1 MKIIFFRFLN
11 NIYCNKKGRK
21 MKVILH
27 SDVNNFFASVECL
40 AHPELKSKPV
50 AVTGNPEKRNGVILA
65 KNDVAK
71 KFGVKTGEV
80 IWEAKQKCPDLI
92 CLAPHYNLYEKISKE
107 LHDLY
112 LDYTD
117 FVEPLGLDEC
127 FLDVTNSLKY
137 LKMTGKE
144 IADEIRRRVKDEFDI
159 TVSVGVSF
167 SKIFAK
173 LGSDMKKP
181 DATTVIPKEN
191 FKEMTYPLPL
201 NSIIGIGGK
210 LWKRFENMNIL
221 TIGDFVNLDKDIIKS
236 IMGKTGLELQAKLSG
251 ELVEPVASYYNL
263 APPKSIGNGTT
274 TLRDIITRDE
284 VKKTVALLCEKIAM
298 RMTRG
303 KFEARTIA
311 VTIKTS
317 EFEKF
322 RHAKTISPIKSFEKI
337 LENAMLLIDSFW
349 HYDKKIRALRVRV
362 SSLNRVEE
370 FRQLSMFDDE
380 KIKLT
385 ECVEEIKAK
394 YGDDKIFIAST
405 KNDFLD
411 FDKFNNLKD

>member
-1 MKIIFFRFLN
+1 
-11 NIYCNKKGRK
+11 

-27 SDVNNFFASVECL
+27 SDVNNFFASVECVTR
-40 AHPELKSKPV
+40 PELKDKPV

-65 KNDVAK
+65 KNDLAK

-137 LKMTGKE
+137 LKMTGEE
-144 IADEIRRRVKDEFDI
+144 IANEIRMRVKKEFGF

-181 DATTVIPKEN
+181 DATTIISKEN
-191 FKEMTYPLPL
+191 FKEITYPLPL

-210 LWKRFENMNIL
+210 LWRKFENMNIL
-221 TIGDFVNLDKDIIKS
+221 TIGEFVNLDESIIKT
-236 IMGKTGLELQAKLSG
+236 IMGKTGLELQSKLKG
-251 ELVEPVASYYNL
+251 ELIEPVACS
-263 APPKSIGNGTT
+263 
-274 TLRDIITRDE
+274 
-284 VKKTVALLCEKIAM
+284 LLCEKIAL

-311 VTIKTS
+311 VTIKTN

-322 RHAKTISPIKSFEKI
+322 RHSKTVAPIKSYERIFEC
-337 LENAMLLIDSFW
+337 AMELLDSFW
-349 HYDKKIRALRVRV
+349 QYEKKIRAIRVRV
-362 SSLNRVEE
+362 SSLNKVEE
-370 FRQLSMFDDE
+370 YRQLSIFDDE

-385 ECVEEIKAK
+385 ECVEEIKSK
-394 YGDDKIFIAST
+394 YGENKIFIAST
-405 KNDFLD
+405 KNDFLNY
-411 FDKFNNLKD
+411 DKFNDLS

>member
-1 MKIIFFRFLN
+1 
-11 NIYCNKKGRK
+11 

-27 SDVNNFFASVECL
+27 SDVNNFFASVECVTR
-40 AHPELKSKPV
+40 PELKDKPV

-80 IWEAKQKCPDLI
+80 IWEAKQKSPDLV
-92 CLAPHYNLYEKISKE
+92 CLAPHYNLYEKISKD

-127 FLDVTNSLKY
+127 WLDVTNSLKY

-144 IADEIRRRVKDEFDI
+144 IADEIRERVKREFGL

-181 DATTVIPKEN
+181 DATTVILKDN
-191 FKEMTYPLPL
+191 FKETTYSLPL
-201 NSIIGIGGK
+201 NSIVGIGGK
-210 LWKRFENMNIL
+210 LTKRFDNMNIL
-221 TIGDFVNLDKDIIKS
+221 TIGDFVGLDKNIVKS
-236 IMGKTGLELQAKLSG
+236 IMGKTGLELQAKLKG
-251 ELVEPVASYYNL
+251 ELVEPVACYYNL

-274 TLRDIITRDE
+274 TLHDIQKRADVE
-284 VKKTVALLCEKIAM
+284 KVVALLSEKIAM

-311 VTIKTS
+311 VTIKTN

-322 RHAKTISPIKSFEKI
+322 RHAKTISPIKSYEKI
-337 LENAMLLIDSFW
+337 LESAMELLDSFW
-349 HYDKKIRALRVRV
+349 NYDKKIRAIRVRV
-362 SSLNRVEE
+362 SMLNKVEE
-370 FRQLSMFDDE
+370 YRQLSMFDDE

-394 YGDDKIFIAST
+394 YGEDKIFIAST

-411 FDKFNNLKD
+411 FDKFNS

>member
-1 MKIIFFRFLN
+1 
-11 NIYCNKKGRK
+11 

-27 SDVNNFFASVECL
+27 SDVNNFFASVECVTR
-40 AHPELKSKPV
+40 PELKDKPV

-65 KNDVAK
+65 KNDIAK

-80 IWEAKQKCPDLI
+80 IWEAKQKCPDLV

-107 LHDLY
+107 LHDIY

-127 FLDVTNSLKY
+127 WLDVTNSLKY
-137 LKMTGKE
+137 LKMTGEE
-144 IADEIRRRVKDEFDI
+144 IANEIRVRVKKEFGF

-173 LGSDMKKP
+173 LASDMKKP
-181 DATTVIPKEN
+181 DATTVIPKEK

-201 NSIIGIGGK
+201 NSIVGIGGK
-210 LWKRFENMNIL
+210 LWKKFENMNIL
-221 TIGDFVNLDKDIIKS
+221 TIGDFVNLNVSIIRV
-236 IMGKTGLELQAKLSG
+236 IMGKTGLELQAKLKG
-251 ELVEPVASYYNL
+251 ELIEPVACYYNL

-274 TLRDIITRDE
+274 TLRDIQTREE
-284 VKKTVALLCEKIAM
+284 VEKTVALLCEKIAM

-311 VTIKTS
+311 VTVKTN

-322 RHAKTISPIKSFEKI
+322 RHAKTISPIKSYEKI
-337 LENAMLLIDSFW
+337 LENAMELLDSFW
-349 HYDKKIRALRVRV
+349 HYGKKIRAIRVRV
-362 SSLNRVEE
+362 SSLNKVEE
-370 FRQLSMFDDE
+370 YRQLSMFDDE

-394 YGDDKIFIAST
+394 YGEDKIFIAST
-405 KNDFLD
+405 KNDFLNY
-411 FDKFNNLKD
+411 DKFNS